1 VSRPPRPKVDLTLGI
16 YNRGDYGTG
25 HGWATSHSVGWNC
38 DTGTAELVVQMPPTA
53 QNYAIGCRGVVTGDG
68 PFPQPAGFIE
78 GANRP
83 GLVPPSLYQAQY
95 LDRHR

>member
-1 VSRPPRPKVDLTLGI
+1 VLGL

-25 HGWATSHSVGWNC
+25 HGWSSAHSVAWNYA
-38 DTGTAELVVQMPPTA
+38 TGAGVGVIQRPPTA
-53 QNYAIGCRGVVTGDG
+53 QNYAIGCSGVVTGDG
-68 PFPQPAGFIE
+68 PFPNPAGYIE
-78 GANRP
+78 GTNRS